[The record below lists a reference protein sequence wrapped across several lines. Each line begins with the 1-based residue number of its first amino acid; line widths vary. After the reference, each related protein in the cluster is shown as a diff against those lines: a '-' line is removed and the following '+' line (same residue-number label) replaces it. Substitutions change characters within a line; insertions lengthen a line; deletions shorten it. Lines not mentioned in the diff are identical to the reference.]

1 MAPSIVNLLL
11 KYVATGGLVVAASS
25 FSAQTQSLNVF
36 DDWVLGCDN
45 LRQCVAIGMEPEG
58 NANGVYLR
66 VLRSGKGAAEPE
78 IKITDLL
85 ARAGT

>member
-1 MAPSIVNLLL
+1 MRLPARAGMAPSIVNLLL
-11 KYVATGGLVVAASS
+11 KYLATGGLLVAASS

-58 NANGVYLR
+58 NANGVYLC
-66 VLRSGKGAAEPE
+66 VLRSGK
-78 IKITDLL
+78 
-85 ARAGT
+85 

>member
-1 MAPSIVNLLL
+1 MARQPAAQIL
-11 KYVATGGLVVAASS
+11 ATGGFVMAASS

-78 IKITDLL
+78 IKITTYS
-85 ARAGT
+85 RGR